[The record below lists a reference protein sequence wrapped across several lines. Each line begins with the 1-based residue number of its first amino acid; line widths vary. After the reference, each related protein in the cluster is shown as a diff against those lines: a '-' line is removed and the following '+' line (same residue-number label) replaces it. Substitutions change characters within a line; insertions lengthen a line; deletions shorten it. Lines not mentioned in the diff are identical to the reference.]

1 MLSEIIRVLRVY
13 QATLA
18 ESAGKRPLPPGAQR
32 LLDEHQRRL
41 QRPEVAALQQAASRL
56 PASTYRERIVQ
67 AVTTNPVV
75 IVCGETGCGKTT
87 QVPQFLLDAALATLG
102 PAASVLVTQP
112 RRLAAT
118 AVAEHVARERGDRI
132 GRRRD
137 EGPDV
142 VTRVYSLALPSN
154 F

>member
-1 MLSEIIRVLRVY
+1 M
-13 QATLA
+13 
-18 ESAGKRPLPPGAQR
+18 
-32 LLDEHQRRL
+32 
-41 QRPEVAALQQAASRL
+41 AALQQAASRL
-56 PASTYRERIVQ
+56 PAAAYRERIVQ
-67 AVTTNPVV
+67 TVATNPVV

-132 GRRRD
+132 GRRRGQRTPRGS
-137 EGPDV
+137 EGPL
-142 VTRVYSLALPSN
+142 TRVAARLVPPWN
-154 F
+154 